1 MNGACKKD
9 KVDSCTLVPR
19 SKQDETVRA
28 VTLNVVSLVPRS
40 LTASEELSNFDFPRI
55 STGLPDERFQLKRFI
70 VDSIPLP
77 LMSRIMS
84 RVKSSAR
91 ERARESQADYSSESI
106 RENEAKGKFRCRLRN
121 LVNWKYLVKQLLYVQ
136 TLDGSN
142 SKPRVV

>member
-1 MNGACKKD
+1 MYSGTTEQAGRDRSSRDIERRQFGATKSDCK
-9 KVDSCTLVPR
+9 R
-19 SKQDETVRA
+19 GA
-28 VTLNVVSLVPRS
+28 F
-40 LTASEELSNFDFPRI
+40 ELRLSTDFDWLR
-55 STGLPDERFQLKRFI
+55 DERFQLKRFI

-77 LMSRIMS
+77 PMSRIMS

-91 ERARESQADYSSESI
+91 ERARESQAVYSSESI